1 MRLALHGVLA
11 CTLLL
16 ATGARPGSAAS
27 TVATTMIRCCHAVGS
42 GATMCQAKTGRACQN
57 DGGVDMGPGTCNPN
71 PCGGMATRPRKK
83 RSGTRGTPPCGTFL
97 LKWGVKSGTRNG
109 DLDYPVGVAT
119 DGSGNV
125 YVADRD
131 NSRIQ
136 KFDAN
141 GTFLS
146 AWGSAGS
153 DDGQFNFPNGVA
165 TDGSG
170 NVYVA
175 DGNNNRIQKFDANGT
190 FLAAWGGAG
199 PDNGQFENP
208 VGLATD
214 GSGNVY
220 VADTG
225 NGRIQKFACP

>member
-1 MRLALHGVLA
+1 MRLALHGALA

-27 TVATTMIRCCHAVGS
+27 TVATTMIRCCHAIGI

-57 DGGVDMGPGTCNPN
+57 NGGVDMGPGTCNPN
-71 PCGGMATRPRKK
+71 PCGGTTDPPSTATRPRRKTG
-83 RSGTRGTPPCGTFL
+83 GTWGTPPCGTFL

-125 YVADRD
+125 YVADTG
-131 NSRIQ
+131 NVRIRT
-136 KFDAN
+136 FDAS
-141 GTFLS
+141 GAFLNT
-146 AWGSAGS
+146 WGSSG
-153 DDGQFNFPNGVA
+153 PNNGEFEYPDGVA

-175 DGNNNRIQKFDANGT
+175 DTYNNRIQKFDASGA
-190 FLAAWGGAG
+190 FLSTWGSY
-199 PDNGQFENP
+199 
-208 VGLATD
+208 
-214 GSGNVY
+214 GS
-220 VADTG
+220 
-225 NGRIQKFACP
+225 